1 MHEGPNMSKPLLVA
15 YATKHEST
23 HEVAEAIAV
32 RLRERGLEA
41 EVRSARGVETL
52 APYDGVVIGGAL
64 YMGRWHSDARRFL
77 SHHRDELTVL
87 PLSVFAMG
95 PLTGQDEDVAESR
108 KQLDHALAKEPR
120 LEPVTVAIFGGV
132 LDPAKQH
139 FPFTHMEASDARDW
153 EEIRSWAD
161 TVASLSMPAAV

>member
-1 MHEGPNMSKPLLVA
+1 MNKPLLVA
-15 YATKHEST
+15 YATKHGST
-23 HEVAEAIAV
+23 HEVADAVAV

-41 EVRSARGVETL
+41 EVRSARGVATL

-77 SHHRDELTVL
+77 SHHRDELAVL
-87 PLSVFAMG
+87 PLAVFAMG
-95 PLTGQDEDVAESR
+95 PLTLKDEDVADSR

-132 LDPAKQH
+132 VNPAKQH
-139 FPFTHMEASDARDW
+139 FPFTYVATSDARDW
-153 EEIRSWAD
+153 DEIRSWAD
-161 TVASLSMPAAV
+161 SVAALSMPAAAAV

>member
-1 MHEGPNMSKPLLVA
+1 MNKPLLVA
-15 YATKHEST
+15 YATKHGST
-23 HEVAEAIAV
+23 HEVADAVAV

-41 EVRSARGVETL
+41 EVRSARGVATL

-77 SHHRDELTVL
+77 SHHRDELAVL
-87 PLSVFAMG
+87 PLAVFAMG
-95 PLTGQDEDVAESR
+95 PLTLKDEDVADSR

-132 LDPAKQH
+132 VNPAKQH
-139 FPFTHMEASDARDW
+139 FPFTYVATSDARDW
-153 EEIRSWAD
+153 DEIRSWAD
-161 TVASLSMPAAV
+161 SVAALSMPAAV

>member
-1 MHEGPNMSKPLLVA
+1 MAPILVA
-15 YATKHEST
+15 YATKHGST
-23 HEVAEAIAV
+23 HEVADAVAV

-41 EVRSARGVETL
+41 EVRSARGVATL

-77 SHHRDELTVL
+77 SHHRDELAVL
-87 PLSVFAMG
+87 PLAVFAMG
-95 PLTGQDEDVAESR
+95 PLTLKDEDVADSR

-132 LDPAKQH
+132 VNPAKQH
-139 FPFTHMEASDARDW
+139 FPFTHVAASDARDW
-153 EEIRSWAD
+153 DEIRSWAD
-161 TVASLSMPAAV
+161 SVAALSMPAAAAV

>member
-1 MHEGPNMSKPLLVA
+1 MNKPLLVA
-15 YATKHEST
+15 YATKHGST
-23 HEVAEAIAV
+23 HEVADAVAV

-41 EVRSARGVETL
+41 EVRSARGVATL

-77 SHHRDELTVL
+77 SHHRDELAVL
-87 PLSVFAMG
+87 PLAVFAMG
-95 PLTGQDEDVAESR
+95 PLTLEDEDVADSR

-132 LDPAKQH
+132 VNPAKQH
-139 FPFTHMEASDARDW
+139 FPFTYVATSDARDW
-153 EEIRSWAD
+153 DEIRSWAD
-161 TVASLSMPAAV
+161 SVAALSMPAAAAV